1 MELLV
6 GHSIVTGN
14 TVLSVVLDEA
24 SASGAGRSA
33 VATVVTATVRAVSSA
48 SDGAISE
55 EASDKGIVT

>member
-33 VATVVTATVRAVSSA
+33 VATVVTAAGKAVSSA